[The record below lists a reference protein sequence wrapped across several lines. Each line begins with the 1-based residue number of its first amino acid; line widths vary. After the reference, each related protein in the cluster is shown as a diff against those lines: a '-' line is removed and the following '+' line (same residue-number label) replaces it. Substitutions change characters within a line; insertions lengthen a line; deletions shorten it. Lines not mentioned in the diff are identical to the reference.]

1 MTMLNEKEYPKFK
14 YFLEWYFNASADYS
28 ELETLVDEYKTI
40 ESKDN
45 IEALQIE
52 VKKLIKLSDK
62 GEIWLFIKKYGMRSM
77 RDEKFKWFLNY
88 LDKNI

>member
-14 YFLEWYFNASADYS
+14 YFLECYFNASADYS